1 MIKLW
6 FFRIPEIVYGEDS
19 LSYLESTRHRRFLIV
34 TDRNIAR
41 TDFPDLVM
49 NNLPDASSSMLFS
62 DIGEEPAFDEMTKS
76 IERIREFAPDCI
88 IALGGGSVMDSAK
101 VIAFTYANPARQIYD
116 LTPLEHLGIRE
127 KVSII
132 AIPTTSGTGSEC
144 SWAAVVSESDGLTKR
159 KMELASTEILPETAI
174 LDPVFV
180 RSLPLKQTV
189 STAVDA
195 IVHAIE
201 AYTSQWRNPYS
212 DAMAIKALQLI
223 TGSIRSVIKDPL
235 NIEFRNN
242 VHIGASMAGSA
253 FSNSQIGLA
262 HAMGHAL
269 GSCFRIAHGYAVG
282 LYIPEVIK
290 YNSAAVPDLYRD
302 IRNAFP
308 ADARKKDLYGTIRYF
323 FEEIG
328 QPLTIEECGI
338 DASDYESKLETLVK
352 LSMESTGS
360 LTNARESDSD
370 SIRSIMLKVRGI

>member
-1 MIKLW
+1 MW

-19 LSYLESTRHRRFLIV
+19 VSYLESSRHRRFLIV
-34 TDRNIAR
+34 TDRNISR
-41 TDFPDLVM
+41 TVFPDLVKK
-49 NNLPDASSSMLFS
+49 NLPPGSSTMLFS
-62 DIGEEPAFDEMTKS
+62 DIGEEPAFEEMTSS
-76 IERIREFAPDCI
+76 IERIKEFAPDCI

-101 VIAFTYANPARQIYD
+101 VIAFTYANPAKQIYD
-116 LTPLEHLGIRE
+116 LTPLEYLEIRK

-144 SWAAVVSESDGLTKR
+144 SWAAVVSENDGQTKR

-174 LDPVFV
+174 LDPIFV
-180 RSLPLKQTV
+180 TSLPPRQTV

-212 DAMAIKALQLI
+212 DAMAIKALQMI
-223 TGSIRSVIKDPL
+223 TSSIKTVIKEPS
-235 NIEFRNN
+235 NIECRNN

-269 GSCFRIAHGYAVG
+269 GSCFRIAHGNAVG
-282 LYIPEVIK
+282 LYMPEVIK
-290 YNSAAVPDLYRD
+290 FNNAAVPDLYKKIRD
-302 IRNAFP
+302 AFP
-308 ADARKKDLYGTIRYF
+308 VDARKKDLYGTIRTF
-323 FEEIG
+323 FAEIG
-328 QPLTIEECGI
+328 QPLSIQECGI
-338 DASDYESKLETLVK
+338 DTSDYEGKMETLVK

-360 LTNARESDSD
+360 LTNAREADSD
-370 SIRSIMLKVRGI
+370 SIRRIMLRVMRS